1 MKKRWMNRERS
12 QLIGFAWVLVAV
24 GCIGG
29 IERGNL
35 PVGGGI
41 IMALCALGAAGVFML
56 KGRESK

>member
-1 MKKRWMNRERS
+1 MNRERS

-41 IMALCALGAAGVFML
+41 IMALCALGVAGVFML

>member
-1 MKKRWMNRERS
+1 MKKRWINRERS

-35 PVGGGI
+35 PVGVC
-41 IMALCALGAAGVFML
+41 MRRKLRAFWSSLLE
-56 KGRESK
+56 KE